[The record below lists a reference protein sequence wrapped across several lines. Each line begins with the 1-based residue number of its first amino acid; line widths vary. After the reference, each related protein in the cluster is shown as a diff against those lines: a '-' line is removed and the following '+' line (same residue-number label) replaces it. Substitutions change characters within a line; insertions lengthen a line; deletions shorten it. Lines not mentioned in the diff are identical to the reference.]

1 MASDSLAYTQVFNPV
16 LQKIAEADRNA
27 VSAAETLRSALLKAE
42 QTRPGWTLEFLTS
55 LLDAENAPAAVKQNL
70 TKLKKVEAPVGDDI
84 AQARQL
90 GKHLVDILSNIRVQI
105 RDKPKFLAAIKEIA
119 VAIKDF
125 LDSVGE
131 VTTKNKS
138 LKNNKKALEEHK
150 KAFIKTSK
158 TFSDTLKAYFKDD
171 KQEPV
176 VFSSA
181 DTLIK
186 ETTTIMDLLL
196 QK

>member
-1 MASDSLAYTQVFNPV
+1 MATDSLAYQQVFNPV
-16 LQKIAEADRNA
+16 LQKVTEADKNA
-27 VSAAETLRSALLKAE
+27 VSAAETLRSALNKAE
-42 QTRPGWTLEFLTS
+42 QTRPGWLLDFLTA
-55 LLDAENAPAAVKQNL
+55 LVEADNAPSDVKAKL
-70 TKLKKVEAPVGDDI
+70 AKLKKPDVAVSDDI
-84 AQARQL
+84 AHVRQL
-90 GKHLVDILSNIRVQI
+90 GKHLVDILTNIRVQI
-105 RDKPKFLAAIKEIA
+105 RDKPKFVAAIKEIA

-125 LDSVGE
+125 LDA
-131 VTTKNKS
+131 VTDVAAKNKN